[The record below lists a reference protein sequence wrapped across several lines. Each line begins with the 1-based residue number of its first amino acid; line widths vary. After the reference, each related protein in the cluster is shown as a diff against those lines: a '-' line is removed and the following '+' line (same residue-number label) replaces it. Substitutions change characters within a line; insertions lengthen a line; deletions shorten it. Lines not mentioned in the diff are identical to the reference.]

1 MASPKSENQ
10 SKTPELKKAPG
21 KKELSQEELDK
32 VAGGLRNNTGGRGRI
47 ADPCD
52 GGE

>member
-10 SKTPELKKAPG
+10 SKTPDIAKTKE
-21 KKELSQEELDK
+21 ELSQEELDK
-32 VAGGLRNNTGGRGRI
+32 VAGGLRKNTGGRKT

>member
-1 MASPKSENQ
+1 MASPKTEDQ
-10 SKTPELKKAPG
+10 PKTPETQKIKT
-21 KKELSQEELDK
+21 KEELSQEELDK
-32 VAGGLRNNTGGRGRI
+32 VAGGRRKV

>member
-1 MASPKSENQ
+1 MASPKSQNQ
-10 SKTPELKKAPG
+10 PKTPETSKPKT
-21 KKELSQEELDK
+21 KEELSQEELDK
-32 VAGGLRNNTGGRGRI
+32 VAGGRRKV